1 MKIGILPS
9 GAVCCAVFLLA
20 ACGQKEISYKADVQP
35 LLDHYCGECHVAGGE
50 GTKKSG
56 LIVGSYDS
64 VMKGTKFGAVV
75 KPGDTLT
82 SAMIMLVEGRADP
95 SIKMPHGKASLP
107 KEKIEVLKKWI
118 EQGAKNN

>member
-9 GAVCCAVFLLA
+9 GVFCCAVFLLA

-35 LLDHYCGECHVAGGE
+35 ILAQYCNECHVAGGE
-50 GTKKSG
+50 GQQKSVLDMSSYEG
-56 LIVGSYDS
+56 L
-64 VMKGTKFGAVV
+64 MKGTKFGAVV
-75 KPGDTLT
+75 KRGDTLT

-95 SIKMPHGKASLP
+95 SIKMPHGKAPLP
-107 KEKIEVLKKWI
+107 KEKIDVLKKWV